1 MIHFIHSKTNSDTLR
16 LSQVSVEITCCQLPV
31 YKLWLCPVS
40 TRPNRAYTPS
50 AASVLCIIA
59 LEASPQAPLSRCLPE
74 RSPTAGLPKA
84 TSMEAQRSS
93 SQPAYT
99 RSDLRLQ
106 AHISGL
112 MLTAGTGRGQGDVP
126 AALCTTFGPMVSQQC
141 CSSPTHPT
149 CCHVPAPQLE
159 GRH

>member
-1 MIHFIHSKTNSDTLR
+1 MLLPMLCATILRRKEEAMWTPSLHDVSCVLRWMLMVAEMLRLILDFTPSEQGRATWSTSFTRRLNSDTLR

-40 TRPNRAYTPS
+40 TRPNRAYTPT

-74 RSPTAGLPKA
+74 KSPTAGLPKA

-99 RSDLRLQ
+99 RSD
-106 AHISGL
+106 
-112 MLTAGTGRGQGDVP
+112 
-126 AALCTTFGPMVSQQC
+126 
-141 CSSPTHPT
+141 
-149 CCHVPAPQLE
+149 
-159 GRH
+159 